1 MKSTLYYLLITVTTV
16 LFLCNRYANAGEKLI
31 VELKDFS
38 RSELKACG
46 FTLNSESPVHIKAL
60 GASTDRK
67 NKSRGDMFA
76 YGWIIN
82 SETREKVWMMD
93 PNNTS
98 RSGDDRKFDEYITL
112 PKGTYEIY
120 FTAPYFSY
128 QSSFTKINTNVDH
141 RHDDE
146 LFDIG
151 GRHNFFFSWLE
162 DWFGGDMRKEWFKRS
177 KNWGVE
183 IYIDE
188 KNPVTMF
195 NPPKDFPNI
204 LFRAVNLGENE
215 FIKQG
220 FSLNK
225 PLAIHIYALGE
236 GIKDEELS
244 DYGYIVDAKT
254 HKRIWEMKRGNI
266 TKAGGADK
274 NIKFDAAV
282 NFNAGSYIIYYY
294 TDDSHSSVDWN
305 DSPPYDPLNYGISLY
320 GHDEKDKPVFK
331 LFTPSDEE
339 NVIVSIT
346 KVGNDETRSEGFTLK
361 KDANVRIY
369 SIGERY
375 SSRRQMADYGWIINA
390 KTREKVWEMNV
401 DKTVHAGGGSKNRM
415 IDEVISLPKGSYM
428 VFYQS
433 DDSHSYDDW
442 NVSPSYDPKHWG
454 ITVYAVDGDFDKS
467 TVEKYIEERDKNIIA
482 QIIKVRD
489 NANLSETFKLTEPTR
504 VRIYAIGEGARREM
518 SDYGWVE
525 QATTGKVVWEMTY
538 SMTFHAGGARKNRLV
553 NTTILLDKGEYRLRY
568 VSDDSHS
575 FNKWNDDPPDDAQ
588 YWGIILYRELEV
600 KDKN

>member
-1 MKSTLYYLLITVTTV
+1 MHYCIVKRIESFNQFKIMKSTLYYLLITVTTV

-188 KNPVTMF
+188 KNP
-195 NPPKDFPNI
+195 I
-204 LFRAVNLGENE
+204 LFH
-215 FIKQG
+215 G
-220 FSLNK
+220 FW
-225 PLAIHIYALGE
+225 
-236 GIKDEELS
+236 
-244 DYGYIVDAKT
+244 
-254 HKRIWEMKRGNI
+254 R
-266 TKAGGADK
+266 
-274 NIKFDAAV
+274 
-282 NFNAGSYIIYYY
+282 
-294 TDDSHSSVDWN
+294 
-305 DSPPYDPLNYGISLY
+305 
-320 GHDEKDKPVFK
+320 
-331 LFTPSDEE
+331 
-339 NVIVSIT
+339 
-346 KVGNDETRSEGFTLK
+346 
-361 KDANVRIY
+361 
-369 SIGERY
+369 
-375 SSRRQMADYGWIINA
+375 
-390 KTREKVWEMNV
+390 
-401 DKTVHAGGGSKNRM
+401 
-415 IDEVISLPKGSYM
+415 
-428 VFYQS
+428 
-433 DDSHSYDDW
+433 
-442 NVSPSYDPKHWG
+442 
-454 ITVYAVDGDFDKS
+454 
-467 TVEKYIEERDKNIIA
+467 
-482 QIIKVRD
+482 
-489 NANLSETFKLTEPTR
+489 
-504 VRIYAIGEGARREM
+504 
-518 SDYGWVE
+518 
-525 QATTGKVVWEMTY
+525 
-538 SMTFHAGGARKNRLV
+538 
-553 NTTILLDKGEYRLRY
+553 
-568 VSDDSHS
+568 
-575 FNKWNDDPPDDAQ
+575 
-588 YWGIILYRELEV
+588 
-600 KDKN
+600 